1 MLGGQ
6 HWIGALPSRSVCPG
20 LSVGADLVIG
30 ARRSFVARADPG
42 RGASSWRSQ
51 VAGQLL
57 VVGIIGVWQNADR
70 PPEAR
75 ASGFASAAA
84 DRLVIHMHSRTDLPA
99 IQNDAVEQP
108 PASVV

>member
-1 MLGGQ
+1 VPPETDRAVDSTAPRLL
-6 HWIGALPSRSVCPG
+6 IVAL
-20 LSVGADLVIG
+20 
-30 ARRSFVARADPG
+30 ARADPDPA
-42 RGASSWRSQ
+42 RVVHSWRAPIREEERAPGVSQ

-57 VVGIIGVWQNADR
+57 VVRIVGVWQNADR

-99 IQNDAVEQP
+99 IQNHAVEQP
-108 PASVV
+108 PTSVV